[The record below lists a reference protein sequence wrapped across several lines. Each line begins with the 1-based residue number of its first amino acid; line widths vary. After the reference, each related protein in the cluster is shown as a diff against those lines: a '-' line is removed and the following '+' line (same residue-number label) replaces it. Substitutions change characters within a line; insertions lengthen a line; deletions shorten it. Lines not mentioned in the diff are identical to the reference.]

1 MYVSSCRPSL
11 ILHLPD
17 VSLLSSPIN
26 QVKTSTCHLL
36 THFLLAVWRESERWG
51 GSGALESAP
60 VQFWDY
66 RIVSICISMY
76 LHLYLCVCL
85 FAFPFGVAAVKIH
98 NTTLIRSNGMT
109 LSATDWLIELS
120 ALHSQK
126 SLKSQ
131 TPNPVPT
138 WTPPHRTDHFNCS
151 RVHFFWNSLTDC

>member
-76 LHLYLCVCL
+76 LHLYQCL

-109 LSATDWLIELS
+109 LSATATDS
-120 ALHSQK
+120 ANSAHFTAK

-131 TPNPVPT
+131 TPNPKP
-138 WTPPHRTDHFNCS
+138 RTDMNPPAQNRSF
-151 RVHFFWNSLTDC
+151 